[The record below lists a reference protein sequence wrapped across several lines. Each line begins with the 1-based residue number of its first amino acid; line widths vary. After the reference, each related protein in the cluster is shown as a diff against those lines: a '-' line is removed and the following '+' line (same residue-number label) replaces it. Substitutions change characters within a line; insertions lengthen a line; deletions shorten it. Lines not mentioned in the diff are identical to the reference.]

1 MTLKKTMDNLKQA
14 GEYVAELFRWS
25 EKTSLLSAKD
35 REKIFSRHFL
45 DALVLSGKI
54 PNKPAAIMDLGSGN
68 GIPSVP
74 VAIFRKE
81 LKIFCF
87 ESRVK
92 KAAFLFNIK
101 NKLSLDNLFIINDRI
116 ENKAEEYSAFFDI
129 ITARA
134 FSNMEEIVSLSK
146 KCAKRT
152 ALFYVFNATD
162 KQKQQKDINIVDK
175 YVYKLPDGI
184 RRELLS
190 FKLL

>member
-1 MTLKKTMDNLKQA
+1 MDNFRQA
-14 GEYVAELFRWS
+14 GGYIAELFRWS
-25 EKTSLLSAKD
+25 EKTSLLSEKD

-45 DALVLSGKI
+45 DALIFSGKI

-68 GIPSVP
+68 GIPAVP
-74 VAIFRKE
+74 LAIFRKE

-87 ESRVK
+87 ESRIK

-116 ENKAEEYSAFFDI
+116 ENKEKGYIDYFDI

-134 FSNMEEIVSLSK
+134 FSNIDEIIRLTK
-146 KCAKRT
+146 KFAKKN
-152 ALFYVFNATD
+152 AIFIVFNTIT
-162 KQKQQKDINIVDK
+162 KQEPRKDINIVDK
-175 YVYKLPDGI
+175 YVYKLPDGKW
-184 RRELLS
+184 RELLS